1 MEDCNDKKS
10 CQIIDKDR
18 IYYEA
23 DKIRLS
29 MVDKDVV
36 WKLDKKIKL
45 DDKSYLQ
52 LCYENDNCEY
62 IGIVKNTNENKL
74 EGNEVAY
81 LENDKESIIIYSNRL
96 FNKNYNILEDS
107 NNIIIKNLIQTF
119 NTNILNNI
127 DIFEKLKIY
136 SNVFENKDK
145 NTLTKLIYN
154 NYQNNSKNISNE
166 LKKPVSQFLGG
177 PSIIVHLFSK
187 KYLKDVYI
195 FGESHDKDTDCSS
208 NFVLIEDY
216 LKRLIENTDVFIDL
230 FVEIPVIKSVYEE
243 RKGFEEYRLIKILK
257 TLKKCV
263 DIPSRSDCSLS
274 RIHYMDIRDEE
285 GVNITPLVDVMTDIF
300 SINRSE
306 DKYDNMRNYLLNNR
320 KILIE
325 IIDKIY
331 NSDNQEF
338 VNYILKDLF
347 KHKKINKELSKIK
360 FEKSLLEEFIIQTI
374 NEKIIEVKET
384 RKTLIKYINL
394 FVLSLLKDE
403 EILLERVEKSYQYIV
418 ILANILSG
426 LLAIYVDVYT
436 ICRMFKEFDV
446 SNIYNQPKEAHN
458 IIVYAG
464 SLHSGSITE
473 FLVSNLD
480 FKVIESVNSTDKYN
494 NCIDMTDIIQPLFN
508 KIL

>member
-1 MEDCNDKKS
+1 MEDCNNKNN
-10 CQIIDKDR
+10 CIIENKNR
-18 IYYEA
+18 IYYQA
-23 DKIRLS
+23 NKILTTEN
-29 MVDKDVV
+29 KDIV
-36 WKLDKKIKL
+36 WNLDKKIKVNNTSFL
-45 DDKSYLQ
+45 H
-52 LCYENDNCEY
+52 LCQDNDCEY
-62 IGIVKNTNENKL
+62 IAEEIPIHDIERIEKVKN
-74 EGNEVAY
+74 EVVY
-81 LENDKESIIIYSNRL
+81 LENDNKVIVIFKNPL
-96 FNKNYNILEDS
+96 FNKSYSILENLNNPMIKELVDTMNS
-107 NNIIIKNLIQTF
+107 NIVD
-119 NTNILNNI
+119 NI
-127 DIFEKLKIY
+127 DIFDKLKIY
-136 SNVFENKDK
+136 SEVFENRDK
-145 NTLTKLIYN
+145 NSLTKLLYN
-154 NYQNNSKNISNE
+154 HYINN
-166 LKKPVSQFLGG
+166 KPDFRYIGG

-195 FGESHDKDTDCSS
+195 FGELHDKNTDCPEESM
-208 NFVLIEDY
+208 LIEDY
-216 LKRLIENTDVFIDL
+216 LKRLLETTDVFIDL

-243 RKGFEEYRLIKILK
+243 KKGFEEYRLIKILK

-263 DIPSRSDCSLS
+263 DIPTRSECSLS

-285 GVNITPLVDVMTDIF
+285 GVNITPLIDVMTEIF
-300 SINRSE
+300 NIDRSE

-360 FEKSLLEEFIIQTI
+360 FEKSLLEEFISQSI
-374 NEKIIEVKET
+374 NDKIIEVKET

-418 ILANILSG
+418 IFANILSG

-494 NCIDMTDIIQPLFN
+494 NCVDMTDIIQPFFDKML
-508 KIL
+508 